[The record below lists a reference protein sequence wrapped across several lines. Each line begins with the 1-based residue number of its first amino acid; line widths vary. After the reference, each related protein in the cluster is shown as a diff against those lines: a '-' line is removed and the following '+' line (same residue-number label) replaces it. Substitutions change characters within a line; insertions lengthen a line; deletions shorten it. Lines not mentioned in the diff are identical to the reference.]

1 MTAFMKAVAVATAF
15 SVEGVLGMMVGG
27 RDWAGGGD
35 WAGQE
40 RETVRKR
47 VKYRRNLLIDGT
59 I

>member
-1 MTAFMKAVAVATAF
+1 
-15 SVEGVLGMMVGG
+15 VEGVLGMMV
-27 RDWAGGGD
+27 GGGD

-40 RETVRKR
+40 RETARKR